1 MSIFL
6 GMGNSRSSYAKRMKK
21 ATTTRPTRSKR
32 AHSSVLG
39 DPDRFSSPDLPEPH
53 QILDDLGDVAAK
65 MHNKGQDSGDFIS
78 SEEEAEEEIDQL
90 ETSDSDDDATTPPA
104 KRSKTMSKTGKTIPA
119 TQKRKRGGQVK
130 EQKVS
135 KEKPVDP
142 KLKRIILVIP
152 SPVDGLSD
160 KKLFDDA
167 NTIDFETVLATIHD
181 SLECTSYKI
190 LPSLSYKLE
199 SAPAKS
205 SASRLASEDDW
216 QICIDEVLAAQ
227 LKKKTNVK
235 VNVLVDEA
243 YMSALKKKQKGK
255 SRNGGNGKGK
265 GKGKKA
271 AAVKPI
277 NLDGSDSDEN
287 SDVIS
292 EDMENGN
299 GSGIMDSEKKHLD
312 RLMSR
317 YSSCSACGPDVAC
330 KVNKRNQHVPLTIN
344 QLQSWATALNLKQ
357 QGVTL
362 DIPPKSDNFSDFH
375 YSMSQTP
382 ARKATTTPAPSPAVG
397 NPYSA
402 ELGGFLGAFAAA
414 QFMTAGHSRA
424 PTFPTFGTQPAYP
437 SSPEIPSSD
446 PYNETEPNP
455 YPAIDDFLSALAQ
468 KEPRRGLLQYIQKFE
483 DADYYNI
490 D

>member
-1 MSIFL
+1 
-6 GMGNSRSSYAKRMKK
+6 MGNSRSSYAKRMKK

-32 AHSSVLG
+32 AHSSVIG

-53 QILDDLGDVAAK
+53 QILDDLGAVAAK
-65 MHNKGQDSGDFIS
+65 IHNKGQDNSDFIS

-90 ETSDSDDDATTPPA
+90 ETSDSDDDATTLPA
-104 KRSKTMSKTGKTIPA
+104 KRSKTSSKTGKTIPA
-119 TQKRKRGGQVK
+119 TQKKKRGGQVK

-142 KLKRIILVIP
+142 KLKRVILVIP

-167 NTIDFETVLATIHD
+167 KTIDFETVLATIHD

-190 LPSLSYKLE
+190 LPPLSYKLE

-205 SASRLASEDDW
+205 SASQLAM
-216 QICIDEVLAAQ
+216 Q

-243 YMSALKKKQKGK
+243 YMSVLKKKQKGK

-265 GKGKKA
+265 EKKA

-287 SDVIS
+287 SDVIT
-292 EDMENGN
+292 EDMETGN
-299 GSGIMDSEKKHLD
+299 GSSIMDLEKKHLD
-312 RLMSR
+312 RLMSC
-317 YSSCSACGPDVAC
+317 YFSCSACGPDVAC

-344 QLQSWATALNLKQ
+344 QLQSWATAL
-357 QGVTL
+357 V
-362 DIPPKSDNFSDFH
+362 H
-375 YSMSQTP
+375 
-382 ARKATTTPAPSPAVG
+382 
-397 NPYSA
+397 
-402 ELGGFLGAFAAA
+402 
-414 QFMTAGHSRA
+414 
-424 PTFPTFGTQPAYP
+424 TQ
-437 SSPEIPSSD
+437 
-446 PYNETEPNP
+446 
-455 YPAIDDFLSALAQ
+455 
-468 KEPRRGLLQYIQKFE
+468 LLLIHTYVNT
-483 DADYYNI
+483 Y
-490 D
+490 